1 MNPFGGFS
9 ADAGPIED
17 RPLGTMVTYGYP
29 EIEFDDEL
37 SLAIGIGASLLE
49 ILPHWGATARSN
61 CGAQASRRSW
71 FIDSQRSWLLG
82 RANDPRS

>member
-49 ILPHWGATARSN
+49 ILPHWGALLDPTA
-61 CGAQASRRSW
+61 AQASRRSW